1 MYTDI
6 VIMVLMAFF
15 AFGAVAT
22 ITTIGKSRKPLT
34 PGMAAT
40 LVLIDIGIICA
51 LMLALGVSS

>member
-1 MYTDI
+1 
-6 VIMVLMAFF
+6 MVLMAFF